1 MSATKNAARLID
13 AFDPLFVMVLQLQQA
28 ADPGDGEA
36 LRARINELL
45 QAAAAQA
52 RELGASEAAVT
63 DARYALV
70 ALVDEVVLTSSWP
83 LKDGWLG
90 RPLQLEHFNSFAA
103 GEEFFTRLQAA
114 RAGGD
119 PHRVQLL
126 EVFATAIS
134 VGFRGKHVGVS
145 GLEALR
151 GLQRELLGE
160 LAAAEQSV
168 APQQT
173 VAVSERDVALNR
185 TRRRSDPND
194 LAPAWRP
201 PHEPMLSALPKELPV
216 RLVVVASLATL
227 LVVFLVL
234 AGALRHGT
242 SAVLGS

>member
-28 ADPGDGEA
+28 TDPGDGDA
-36 LRARINELL
+36 LRARLNEQL

-52 RELGASEAAVT
+52 RELGASEAAVA

-70 ALVDEVVLTSSWP
+70 ALIDEVVLTSSWP

-114 RAGGD
+114 RAGAD
-119 PHRVQLL
+119 PHRAQLL

-145 GLEALR
+145 GLEVLR
-151 GLQRELLGE
+151 GLQRELLAE
-160 LAAAEQSV
+160 LTSAEQSV

-173 VAVSERDVALNR
+173 VSVSERDVALNR
-185 TRRRSDPND
+185 TRRRSDPSD

-201 PHEPMLSALPKELPV
+201 PHEPMLSTLPKELPV
-216 RLVVVASLATL
+216 RLVAVVSLATL

-242 SAVLGS
+242 SALLGS